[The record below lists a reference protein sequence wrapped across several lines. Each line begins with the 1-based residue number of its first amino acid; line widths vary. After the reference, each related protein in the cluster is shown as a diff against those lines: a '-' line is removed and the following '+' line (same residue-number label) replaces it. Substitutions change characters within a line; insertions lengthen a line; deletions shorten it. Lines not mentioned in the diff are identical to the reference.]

1 MMDDAVLFVRNSDEI
16 VSSILNRP
24 EKRNALS
31 IQLMKQLCA
40 HAEEIGKDGKIRIW
54 ILRGSGSA
62 FCAGL
67 DVSEAR
73 NPDRA
78 VESAGMV
85 RACLSAIYR
94 IPVMTLAMVH
104 GPAMGGGAGIV
115 AACDFAVAS
124 AGASIGFPEVRRGMI
139 PAQVL
144 SVLVRKLKRADIR
157 ALLLSGE
164 SIDAARAQRMG
175 LFNSVGDLEAE
186 ADRIIAQ
193 LLQAAPGSLAET
205 KQLID
210 QLYPRPLQDDMEMCL
225 QYHAQAREGGEAQE
239 GFRAFLEKRKP
250 SWHR

>member
-1 MMDDAVLFVRNSDEI
+1 MMDDAVIFVRNSEEI
-16 VSSILNRP
+16 VTSILNRP

-40 HAEEIGKDGKIRIW
+40 HAEGIEKDGKIRIW

-78 VESAGMV
+78 EESAGMV

-144 SVLVRKLKRADIR
+144 SVLVRKLRRADIR
-157 ALLLSGE
+157 ELLLSGE
-164 SIDAARAQRMG
+164 SIDAERAQKMG
-175 LFNSVGDLEAE
+175 FFNSVGDPEAE
-186 ADRIIAQ
+186 ADRITAQ
-193 LLQAAPGSLAET
+193 LLQAAPGSLAKT

-210 QLYPRPLQDDMEMCL
+210 QLYPRSLQDDIEICL
-225 QYHAQAREGGEAQE
+225 RSHLQAREGGEAQE
-239 GFRAFLEKRKP
+239 GFRAFLDKRKP